1 MLACRTKNT
10 RNENIFDENLNT
22 RFNFIRGKF
31 FGYTSDNIN
40 EIEENEVKIPI
51 QAFLQGYKN
60 GLFQFDELMLFSAPV
75 NSPFDK
81 VKFNLNTIEVLYVE
95 P

>member
-1 MLACRTKNT
+1 VNWNFTSPFVDLNP
-10 RNENIFDENLNT
+10 NESISDTTYLSDP
-22 RFNFIRGKF
+22 NFIISRK
-31 FGYTSDNIN
+31 
-40 EIEENEVKIPI
+40 IEENEVKIPI